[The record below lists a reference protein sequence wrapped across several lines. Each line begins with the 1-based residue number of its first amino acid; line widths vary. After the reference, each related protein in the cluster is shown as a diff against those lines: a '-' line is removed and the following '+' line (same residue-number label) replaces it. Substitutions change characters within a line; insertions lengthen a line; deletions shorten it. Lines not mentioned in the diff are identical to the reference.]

1 MGSRYDERVAR
12 RDRMTASF
20 IGAGLDTELLAELLG
35 PRRSATG
42 PSRPDA
48 DVFMTEDPATLNV
61 TMDVAGLDPDSL
73 RVALD
78 GDLLLVSG
86 ARRRPDHAGRRVHHL
101 AEIDWGRFER
111 ALRLPTAVDPDTSHV
126 TYDRGL
132 LVIALP
138 LASRPVISRVVLT
151 IRIPG

>member
-1 MGSRYDERVAR
+1 MKKLVALLLVS
-12 RDRMTASF
+12 MMASV
-20 IGAGLDTELLAELLG
+20 A
-35 PRRSATG
+35 
-42 PSRPDA
+42 
-48 DVFMTEDPATLNV
+48 
-61 TMDVAGLDPDSL
+61 VAGLDPDSL

-101 AEIDWGRFER
+101 AEIDWSRFER
-111 ALRLPTAVDPDTSHV
+111 TLRLPTAVDPETSRV
-126 TYDRGL
+126 TYERGL

-138 LASRPVISRVVLT
+138 LAARPVISRVVLT